1 MEEVSMD
8 SMHKYNIIGTTGL
21 GPWKLQGMVLTH
33 MWREKCKNSTLN
45 WLAFRYESLIIKCL

>member
-33 MWREKCKNSTLN
+33 MLREKKYKNSTLGLPLN
-45 WLAFRYESLIIKCL
+45 MYPLL